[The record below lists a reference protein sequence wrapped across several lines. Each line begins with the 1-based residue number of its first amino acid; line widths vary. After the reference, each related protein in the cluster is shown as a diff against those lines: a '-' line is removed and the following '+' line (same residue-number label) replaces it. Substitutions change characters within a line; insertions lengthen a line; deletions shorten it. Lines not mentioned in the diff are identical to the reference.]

1 MERVDFY
8 LVDESLSPQ
17 QFACRLVNKAFNAGL
32 TIRIE
37 MDTAEQVQQLDT
49 LLWEY
54 RSDWFIP
61 HDIGMNEN
69 GVASFIHVADLPRQ
83 SSPADMLLNLASTAP
98 DNSESYQR
106 IAEIVPDNP
115 AERQPMRE
123 RFRYY
128 KELGHTPNYHPIS

>member
-8 LVDESLSPQ
+8 LIAEDLSVQ

-32 TIRIE
+32 TVRIE
-37 MDTAEQVQQLDT
+37 LETPEHVQQLDI

-54 RSDWFIP
+54 RSDWFVP
-61 HDIGMNEN
+61 HDIGVDEN
-69 GVASFIHVADLPRQ
+69 GVASFIHVADLPRLSNQ
-83 SSPADMLLNLASTAP
+83 ADMLLNLSATPPACG
-98 DNSESYQR
+98 ESYQR

-115 AERQPMRE
+115 AEREPMRE

-128 KELGHTPNYHPIS
+128 RNLGCIPNYHPIS

>member
-8 LVDESLSPQ
+8 LVDESLSAQ

-61 HDIGMNEN
+61 HDIGMDEN
-69 GVASFIHVADLPRQ
+69 GVASFIHVADLPRL

-98 DNSESYQR
+98 DNGDSYQR